1 LKSINWGKV
10 RKKMS
15 FHEKKEINMNIKC
28 KIFSKDF
35 GPKFPSEDLRSEG
48 G

>member
-28 KIFSKDF
+28 KIFSKEF
-35 GPKFPSEDLRSEG
+35 ILNQPPESPIG
-48 G
+48 GL